1 MSPLEQMGT
10 TIGYYPFLCV
20 MIRRI
25 FSNLV
30 AINDR
35 FWFSLEFLY
44 DMHVFEGLE

>member
-1 MSPLEQMGT
+1 MSPLEQVGT
-10 TIGYYPFLCV
+10 TIGYYPCLCV

-35 FWFSLEFLY
+35 FWFSLGFFY
-44 DMHVFEGLE
+44 VVHVFEGLE